1 MFTADILETFLS
13 KYQQQTPSRLLKKK
27 KNHNVDIR
35 INLYFVSRVHIV
47 YGAVSITSTKT

>member
-27 KNHNVDIR
+27 NHNVDIR
-35 INLYFVSRVHIV
+35 INLYFVSRVYIV
-47 YGAVSITSTKT
+47 FGVVSITSTKT